1 MNQLTRNLLCTAVAL
16 AFSGAALAS
25 QPDANRYIVKFHD
38 GARGNAENAVR
49 AAGGS
54 VKLQISGTNAMA
66 VSVPAAALNGLR
78 NNPNIEYI
86 EQDHPRFPM
95 ALFNDDAGDP
105 TTTQLTPYAIYQSQ
119 ANQVALN
126 LASAKTV
133 CVIDSGLAYSG
144 QGETGGPNMDFS
156 DSNITGS
163 NDSGTGNWFE
173 DGGPHGTHVAGTIA
187 ALDNGFGVV
196 GMAPGNPLHIVKV
209 FNDAGWGY
217 SSDLAHAANKCSEA
231 GAKIISMSLGGG
243 GANSTEQSAFD
254 QFTANGGLVIA
265 AAGNAYNTPV
275 NHPANCPSIMAVG
288 AVDQALGKAG
298 FSNITFFPP
307 HGKVDIVGP
316 GVGTLSSVP
325 VSHGKYGTKSGTS
338 MATPHVAGIAALHAQ
353 SNASYRGAA
362 LWQRLAYPMA
372 HS

>member
-163 NDSGTGNWFE
+163 NDSGTGDLILAATAWLVNDPKAKTYFGITPLERTYRACNQISKRTWITIYQSKNWRTSHYKRF
-173 DGGPHGTHVAGTIA
+173 
-187 ALDNGFGVV
+187 
-196 GMAPGNPLHIVKV
+196 
-209 FNDAGWGY
+209 
-217 SSDLAHAANKCSEA
+217 
-231 GAKIISMSLGGG
+231 IITKSLVERGR
-243 GANSTEQSAFD
+243 
-254 QFTANGGLVIA
+254 
-265 AAGNAYNTPV
+265 V
-275 NHPANCPSIMAVG
+275 NH
-288 AVDQALGKAG
+288 
-298 FSNITFFPP
+298 
-307 HGKVDIVGP
+307 
-316 GVGTLSSVP
+316 
-325 VSHGKYGTKSGTS
+325 
-338 MATPHVAGIAALHAQ
+338 
-353 SNASYRGAA
+353 
-362 LWQRLAYPMA
+362 
-372 HS
+372 